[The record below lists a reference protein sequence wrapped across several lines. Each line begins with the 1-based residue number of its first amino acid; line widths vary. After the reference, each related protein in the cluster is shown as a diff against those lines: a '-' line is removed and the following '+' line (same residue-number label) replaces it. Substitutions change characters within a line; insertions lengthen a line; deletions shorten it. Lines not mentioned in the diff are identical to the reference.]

1 MVDAW
6 IAYAKCSSAT
16 EAREL
21 LDAQP
26 DEVKLAFETV
36 RDAFLAQDDKDHLH
50 RLAPERRA
58 PVLKLLE
65 RLRNSP
71 TST

>member
-1 MVDAW
+1 MT
-6 IAYAKCSSAT
+6 SASV
-16 EAREL
+16 AREL

-36 RDAFLAQDDKDHLH
+36 RDAFLAHDDKDHLH

-65 RLRNSP
+65 RL
-71 TST
+71 